1 MREINQ
7 RFWDAM
13 IIKSWNE
20 FGNSYSLGMA
30 CKYEFGV
37 YPDELG
43 LLRCKNLIKQGTRVW
58 VARQLTPLSER
69 LWITPKEK
77 QVALLDWLEE
87 TKLDCIVNK
96 KAEKYGG
103 EAAGRLYRNRLHMK
117 QARLSNDIEQSSNRN
132 NMWKVVK

>member
-20 FGNSYSLGMA
+20 FGNSYLLGMA

-37 YPDELG
+37 YPQETG
-43 LLRCKNLIKQGTRVW
+43 LLRSTNLIKQGTRVW
-58 VARQLTPLSER
+58 VAQHLTPLSER

-77 QVALLDWLEE
+77 QIELLDWLEE
-87 TKLDCIVNK
+87 SKLDCILNK
-96 KAEKYGG
+96 KAKQYGV
-103 EAAGRLYRNRLHMK
+103 EATGKLRTNQLHLK
-117 QARLSNDIEQSSNRN
+117 QKRLSGEIEQSLNRN

>member
-1 MREINQ
+1 MRDISQ

-30 CKYEFGV
+30 CMYEFGV
-37 YPDELG
+37 YPRDSG
-43 LLRCKNLIKQGTRVW
+43 LLRVSNLVNTGTRVW
-58 VARQLTPLSER
+58 VAKFLAPLSER

-77 QVALLDWLEE
+77 QIALLDWLEE
-87 TKLDCIVNK
+87 TKLDCLVNK
-96 KAEKYGG
+96 KAQKYGN
-103 EAAGRLYRNRLHMK
+103 EAAGRLHRNQLHMK
-117 QARLSNDIEQSSNRN
+117 QMRISNDIEQSSNRN

>member
-20 FGNSYSLGMA
+20 FGNSFSLGMA

-37 YPDELG
+37 YPRELG
-43 LLRCKNLIKQGTRVW
+43 ILRCEGLFKQGTRVW

-69 LWITPKEK
+69 LWITPRNK
-77 QVALLDWLEE
+77 QVELLDWLEE
-87 TKLDCIVNK
+87 VKLDCTVNR
-96 KAEKYGG
+96 KADKYGQ
-103 EAAGRLYRNRLHMK
+103 EPVGRLRRNQLHMK
-117 QARLSNDIEQSSNRN
+117 QSRLSYDLGKSLNPS

>member
-20 FGNSYSLGMA
+20 FGNSFSLGMA

-37 YPDELG
+37 YPRDLG
-43 LLRCKNLIKQGTRVW
+43 ILRCKNLYKQGTRAW
-58 VARQLTPLSER
+58 VANQLTPLSER

-77 QVALLDWLEE
+77 QIALLDWLEE
-87 TKLDCIVNK
+87 VKLDCVVNK
-96 KAEKYGG
+96 RTQKYGN
-103 EAAGRLYRNRLHMK
+103 ESAGRLRRNKAHLK
-117 QARLSNDIEQSSNRN
+117 QSRLSNDLEQSLNRN

>member
-1 MREINQ
+1 MREINH

-13 IIKSWNE
+13 IIRSWNE

-30 CKYEFGV
+30 CMYEFGV
-37 YPDELG
+37 YPDKLG
-43 LLRCKNLIKQGTRVW
+43 ILRCKGLIKQGTRVW

-77 QVALLDWLEE
+77 QIALLDWLEE
-87 TKLDCIVNK
+87 SKLDCIVNK
-96 KAEKYGG
+96 KARKYGT
-103 EAAGRLYRNRLHMK
+103 EAVGKLKRNQQRMQ
-117 QARLSNDIEQSSNRN
+117 QARISNDLQQSLNQN

>member
-1 MREINQ
+1 MREFNQ

-37 YPDELG
+37 YPQELE
-43 LLRCKNLIKQGTRVW
+43 LLRTKDLYKQGTRVW
-58 VARQLTPLSER
+58 VARYLTPLSER

-77 QVALLDWLEE
+77 QVQLLDWLEE
-87 TKLDCIVNK
+87 TKLDCKLNK
-96 KAEKYGG
+96 RTQKYGS
-103 EAAGRLYRNRLHMK
+103 EVAGSTKRDKLRMQQSRI
-117 QARLSNDIEQSSNRN
+117 SNDLQQSLNRN

>member
-13 IIKSWNE
+13 IIRSWNE
-20 FGNSYSLGMA
+20 FGNSYLLGTA
-30 CKYEFGV
+30 CMYEFGV
-37 YPDELG
+37 YPEKLG
-43 LLRCKNLIKQGTRVW
+43 ILRCKGLIKQGTRVW
-58 VARQLTPLSER
+58 VAQHLTPLSER

-87 TKLDCIVNK
+87 SKLDCILNK
-96 KAEKYGG
+96 KAKKYGT
-103 EAAGRLYRNRLHMK
+103 EAASKLRTNQLHLK
-117 QARLSNDIEQSSNRN
+117 QKRLSGEMEQSLNRN

>member
-20 FGNSYSLGMA
+20 FGNSYLLGTA
-30 CKYEFGV
+30 CKFEFGV
-37 YPDELG
+37 YPQETG
-43 LLRCKNLIKQGTRVW
+43 LLRSTNLIKQGTRVW
-58 VARQLTPLSER
+58 VAQHLTPLSER
-69 LWITPKEK
+69 LWATPKEK
-77 QVALLDWLEE
+77 QIALLDWLEE
-87 TKLDCIVNK
+87 TKLDCIINK
-96 KAEKYGG
+96 RAQKYGG

-117 QARLSNDIEQSSNRN
+117 QSRLSNDIEQSSNRN

>member
-30 CKYEFGV
+30 CMYEFGV
-37 YPDELG
+37 YPRDLG
-43 LLRCKNLIKQGTRVW
+43 LLRINNLINTGTRVW
-58 VARQLTPLSER
+58 VAKHLAPLSER

-77 QVALLDWLEE
+77 QIKLLDWLEE

-96 KAEKYGG
+96 KAQKYGN
-103 EAAGRLYRNRLHMK
+103 ESAGRLKRNRLHMK
-117 QARLSNDIEQSSNRN
+117 QMRISNEAEKGLNRN

>member
-20 FGNSYSLGMA
+20 FGNSYLLGTA
-30 CKYEFGV
+30 CMYEFGV
-37 YPDELG
+37 YPRDLG
-43 LLRCKNLIKQGTRVW
+43 LLRCSNLFKQGTRAW
-58 VARQLTPLSER
+58 VAKFLAPLSER

-77 QVALLDWLEE
+77 QIALLDWLEE
-87 TKLDCIVNK
+87 TKLDCVVNK
-96 KAEKYGG
+96 RTQKYGN
-103 EAAGRLYRNRLHMK
+103 ESAGRLRKNQLHMK
-117 QARLSNDIEQSSNRN
+117 QMRISNDIEQSSNRN